1 MAELLKVREITVDTM
16 QYKDFA
22 TKEEELKVMR
32 FYQNDLNSAKLLIN
46 VTHDKV
52 VTDFSTATKVQIAFL
67 KPDGKRVFQD
77 VQNVNQMQGKYYVVL
92 STQTLIAYGNVVA
105 QLRLTFP
112 NNKVIETCKFVFAV
126 DESIMSDTA
135 LESTNEFPVIQKA
148 IEAGKKLE
156 GVDIDGIIAAGAKAD
171 AALPKTGGTM
181 TGNLLM
187 NNPSGNISQ
196 RFSAGAT
203 PIQVGWEALTDG
215 KFRMFDWKNSR
226 ILLNYDPVADML
238 DISRNTNVVK
248 KAEIYSDYLQPS
260 GNTKVLSA
268 ATDLNTVQATGCY
281 AGSAFV
287 NAPEGLTSYMYIEVL
302 RYSDVKYVKQVA
314 TLLTGGSVPRVFV
327 RRMNNNAW
335 ESWVESINSSGG
347 TMSGNLNLDRKASET
362 RDITYRKDGVDQLFL
377 GVNNS
382 DKFRLWDNVNTVTAF
397 EYAPL
402 TKIFTMFSDL
412 ALPKGAT
419 VTGPLVISGTMS
431 QLRIDDKGPSI
442 RIDQPTDTS
451 TTSARGVTLHENNV
465 LMGGFGRIRNGT
477 FLDQM
482 YMGWGANPW
491 SESTS
496 LTVSDTKFTYK
507 NKPVAMRDKDGISAL
522 VLSADGENP
531 STGAVPQAI
540 RRGNTVTLGGSVRRK
555 AGATGDII
563 TTLPADMIPINTQR
577 MFVLSTDGTRVF
589 VTISS
594 VNGAIAMDTPGK
606 EIYLQCTYVVN

>member
-1 MAELLKVREITVDTM
+1 M

-148 IEAGKKLE
+148 IEVGEKFKDVDFAPIIKAGEL
-156 GVDIDGIIAAGAKAD
+156 AAGA
-171 AALPKTGGTM
+171 LPKAGGTM

-187 NNPSGNISQ
+187 TNTAGAISTRYQ
-196 RFSAGAT
+196 AGAT
-203 PIQVGWEALTDG
+203 PVSLGWEALTDG
-215 KFRMFDWKNSR
+215 QFRLYDWKNSR
-226 ILLNYDPVADML
+226 NVLSYDPTSDTVN
-238 DISRNTNVVK
+238 INRNTNVVK
-248 KAEIYSDYLQPS
+248 KAEIYSDLVQAS
-260 GNTKVLSA
+260 GNTKVLAA

-314 TLLTGGSVPRVFV
+314 TILTGGSVPRVFV

-347 TMSGNLNLDRKASET
+347 TIAGNLNLDRKASET
-362 RDITYRKDGVDQLFL
+362 RDMVYRKDGVDQLFL

-382 DKFRLWDNVNTVTAF
+382 DKFRLWDNVNTLTAF

-402 TKIFTMFSDL
+402 TKLFTIFQDL

-419 VTGPLVISGTMS
+419 VTGPLTLSGISS

-442 RIDQPTDTS
+442 RIDQPTDTA

-507 NKPVAMRDKDGISAL
+507 NKPVAMRDKDGRVNLTLTADASHVDSA
-522 VLSADGENP
+522 NI
-531 STGAVPQAI
+531 GAI
-540 RRGNTVTLGGSVRRK
+540 IDRRGNTVTLRMAIRRTS
-555 AGATGDII
+555 ATSTVL
-563 TTLPADMIPINTQR
+563 TTISADMRPL
-577 MFVLSTDGTRVF
+577 LSIHQGITATDGTVARLNIATNGNVF
-589 VTISS
+589 IENGLTSAQNKDFYITI
-594 VNGAIAMDTPGK
+594 
-606 EIYLQCTYVVN
+606 TYVVD

>member
-1 MAELLKVREITVDTM
+1 M

-148 IEAGKKLE
+148 IEVGEKFKDVDFAPIIKAGEL
-156 GVDIDGIIAAGAKAD
+156 AAGS
-171 AALPKTGGTM
+171 LPKAGGTM
-181 TGNLLM
+181 TGPIYF
-187 NNPSGNISQ
+187 NNSTAKYGIHFQSGGVSKTIIS
-196 RFSAGAT
+196 GDAT
-203 PIQVGWEALTDG
+203 RTNMWDNVNAMDVWSYNPTTKQ
-215 KFRMFDWKNSR
+215 FD
-226 ILLNYDPVADML
+226 ITAA
-238 DISRNTNVVK
+238 TNVVK
-248 KAEIYSDYLQPS
+248 KAEIYSDYLQSS
-260 GNTKVLSA
+260 GNTKVLA
-268 ATDLNTVQATGCY
+268 QATDLNTVQATGCY
-281 AGSAFV
+281 AGSALV
-287 NAPEGLTSYMYIEVL
+287 NAPEGLTSYMYVEVL
-302 RYSDVKYVKQVA
+302 RYSDVKYCKQVV
-314 TLLTGGSVPRVFV
+314 TVLTGGSVPRVFV

-335 ESWVESINSSGG
+335 EAWVESISSSGG
-347 TMSGNLNLDRKASET
+347 TMAGDLKLDRTGTPS
-362 RDITYRKDGVDQLFL
+362 RDIQWSRDGVTQTNL
-377 GVNNS
+377 GMNNAN
-382 DKFRLWDNVNTVTAF
+382 KLRLYDNVNALTVFDYDTVSKLF
-397 EYAPL
+397 
-402 TKIFTMFSDL
+402 TIFQDL
-412 ALPKGAT
+412 ALLKGAL
-419 VTGPLVISGTMS
+419 VTGPLTISGTAS

-442 RIDQPTDTS
+442 RIDQPTDTT
-451 TTSARGVTLHENNV
+451 TTSARGLTLHENNV

-477 FLDQM
+477 TVDQM
-482 YMGWGANPW
+482 YIGWGTNPW
-491 SESTS
+491 SENTS
-496 LTVSDTKFTYK
+496 LTVSDTKFLYK
-507 NKPVAMRDKDGISAL
+507 NKPVAMRDKDGATAL

-531 STGAVPQAI
+531 SAGAVPQAI

-563 TTLPADMIPINTQR
+563 TNLPADMIPVSTQR